1 MALELLE
8 TTANG
13 NAGDKETLY
22 MLGGVAMIVFG
33 AGLILS
39 NPFVRRYMSQMGV
52 GNLAERCHARYP
64 AIFQTAGDVGAEAE
78 ITAWPRL
85 RLPLRKRWRLRRTAT

>member
-13 NAGDKETLY
+13 SDKETLY
-22 MLGGVAMIVFG
+22 LLGGISMIVFG

-39 NPFVRRYMSQMGV
+39 NPSIRGYMAQMGL
-52 GNLAERCHARYP
+52 GNLAGAAMPDIQRY
-64 AIFQTAGDVGAEAE
+64 FK
-78 ITAWPRL
+78 L
-85 RLPLRKRWRLRRTAT
+85 RAMSESKRV